1 MSNTT
6 ENRADFS
13 TGSMRLHIIRQ
24 AWPMIIAQAVQL
36 LYSLVDRIYIGHLPD
51 VSSIALTGVGLTFPI
66 ITMISAVTNLFGT
79 GGTALFAIE
88 SGAGNRKQAHD
99 YLGNTFS
106 CLALSSVLVM
116 ILFYLFLKP
125 ILYLFG
131 ASDQS
136 FPYAYAY
143 LSVYLI
149 GTPLIM
155 IATGMNGF
163 ITAQGFPKIGM
174 MTVLFGAI
182 LNLVIDPVFIFILG
196 MGVTGAAAA
205 SVLSQLVSFL
215 WVLRFLT
222 GRSNPYPL
230 KKSSLKIQSRLL
242 KNITGLGLAGFVMST
257 TNALVQIVCNAVLG
271 QLGGDL
277 YIGIMTVIASVR
289 DVINLPLQGLTDGGR
304 PVLGYNYGAGCF
316 DRVRQGIRFLT
327 VVGLAM
333 MLIIWAGLLLFP
345 ESILSLF
352 THDEALITSGVFP
365 MFIYFFGIFL
375 MTFQFVGQTVFTG
388 LGLSKYAVF
397 FSLFR
402 KVIIVVP
409 LTLLL
414 PKIASIGVYGVF
426 LAEPISNLIG
436 GLCCYTTMQVVTRR
450 MFREKEASGSQT
462 NHPEETHH
470 I

>member
-13 TGSMRLHIIRQ
+13 TGSMRVHILRQ
-24 AWPMIIAQAVQL
+24 SWPMILAQAVQL

-51 VSSIALTGVGLTFPI
+51 ISSIALTGVGLTFPI

-79 GGTALFAIE
+79 GGTALFSIE
-88 SGAGNRKQAHD
+88 RGAGKEKLAKD
-99 YLGNTFS
+99 YMGNTLS
-106 CLALSSVLVM
+106 LLSLSSILVM
-116 ILFYLFLKP
+116 ILFFAFRRP
-125 ILYLFG
+125 ILYFFG

-163 ITAQGFPKIGM
+163 ITAQGYPKIGM
-174 MTVLFGAI
+174 MTVLFGAL
-182 LNLVIDPVFIFILG
+182 LNLVIDPIFIFVLDWE
-196 MGVTGAAAA
+196 VSGAAFA

-215 WVLRFLT
+215 WVMRFIT
-222 GRSNPYPL
+222 SRKNPYPIQ
-230 KKSSLKIQSRLL
+230 KSSLKIQGKLL
-242 KNITGLGLAGFVMST
+242 KNITSLGMAGFVMSV
-257 TNALVQIVCNAVLG
+257 TNALVQMVCNAVLG
-271 QLGGDL
+271 QIAGDL

-289 DVINLPLQGLTDGGR
+289 DVINLPLQGMTDGAR
-304 PVLGYNYGAGCF
+304 PVLGYNYGAGCYG
-316 DRVRQGIRFLT
+316 RVRQGIRFLT
-327 VVGLAM
+327 LLGLAM

-352 THDEALITSGVFP
+352 THDEELITSGVFP

-397 FSLFR
+397 YSLFR

-414 PKIASIGVYGVF
+414 PKIPLLGVYGVF

-436 GLCCYTTMQVVTRR
+436 GLSCYTTMMIVTRKL
-450 MFREKEASGSQT
+450 FRKKESEAAGVT
-462 NHPEETHH
+462 RN
-470 I
+470 